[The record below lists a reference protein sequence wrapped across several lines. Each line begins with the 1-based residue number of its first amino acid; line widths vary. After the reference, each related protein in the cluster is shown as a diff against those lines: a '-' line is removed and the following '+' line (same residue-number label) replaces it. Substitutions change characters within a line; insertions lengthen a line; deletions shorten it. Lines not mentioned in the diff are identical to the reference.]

1 MLLENVNKSV
11 EYIKSKIENIPE
23 IALILGSG
31 LGNFGE
37 NIENPIYISYGDIP
51 GFVTSTAPGHK
62 GRLII
67 GNVNGKTVLCMQGRF
82 HYYEGYSPSE
92 ITYPVRV
99 MSKLGIKK
107 LIVTNAAGGLK
118 TEFTPG
124 DLMIINDH
132 INFMRINPLIGKN
145 EEDFGPR
152 FQDMTYGYD
161 LEMRNI
167 VKEVGKD
174 LNLDLKEGVYVGTT
188 GPSFETPAE
197 IKMFQNMGG
206 SAVGM
211 STIPEVIVANHSGM
225 KVCGIS
231 CITNMGAGMLDQP
244 ITEEEVI
251 IVAGEVSE
259 KFTSLVKKTIEN
271 I

>member
-1 MLLENVNKSV
+1 MLLENVKKSV
-11 EYIKSKIENIPE
+11 DYIKSKIGDIPE

-37 NIENPIYISYGDIP
+37 NIENPIYIPYSEIP

-62 GRLII
+62 GQLII
-67 GNVNGKTVLCMQGRF
+67 GKVSGKTVLCMQGRF
-82 HYYEGYSPSE
+82 HFYEGYSPSE
-92 ITYPVRV
+92 VTYPIRV

-118 TEFTPG
+118 TEYTPG

-132 INFMRINPLIGKN
+132 INFMKINPLVGKN

-161 LEMRNI
+161 LDMINI
-167 VKEVGKD
+167 IKAVSKE
-174 LNLDLKEGVYVGTT
+174 LNINIQEGVYVGTT
-188 GPSFETPAE
+188 GPSFETPSE
-197 IKMFQNMGG
+197 IRMFQGMGG

-211 STIPEVIVANHSGM
+211 STVPEVIVANHCGM
-225 KVCGIS
+225 KVSGIS

-259 KFTSLVKKTIEN
+259 KFTTLVKKIIEN